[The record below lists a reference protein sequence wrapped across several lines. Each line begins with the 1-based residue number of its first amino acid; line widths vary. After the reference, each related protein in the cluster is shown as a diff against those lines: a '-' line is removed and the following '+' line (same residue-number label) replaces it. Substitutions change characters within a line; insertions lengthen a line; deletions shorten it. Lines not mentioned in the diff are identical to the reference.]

1 MGKPFTKVMWAVLYR
16 LNYRPGKEYI
26 GDGSLRSSRVEAQD
40 MLNILHRDKPGARVV
55 KLELREIPRKRR
67 EG

>member
-16 LNYRPGKEYI
+16 LNHRPGKEYI
-26 GDGSLRSSRVEAQD
+26 GDGSMSTSREQAQT
-40 MLNILHRDKPGARVV
+40 MLDIVHRDKPGARVV